1 MRQRLLQRLLSKYNS
16 LRLLQRLGLARQDPV
31 AVHAI
36 KVSDDA
42 MAGETTPVIVV
53 ARTQVR
59 VGTATTVVAIATTV
73 IEALVVEALVV
84 RVASEVKVALERKV
98 AVTVVAMEAALASAP
113 HVVAIVTDH
122 AARVGRT
129 RVVGLSKAPTDALIR
144 VPGRIRLRVLMRAAV
159 STEAAVASRT
169 AAASRVAASIRAPA
183 VIRVAASIKAPAM
196 ISLCAR
202 INLPALNRAKAR
214 FETTLATAR

>member
-16 LRLLQRLGLARQDPV
+16 LRLLQRLGRVRQDPV

-59 VGTATTVVAIATTV
+59 VGTATTVVAIATTA
-73 IEALVVEALVV
+73 IEALVGK
-84 RVASEVKVALERKV
+84 VASEVKPELERKV

-122 AARVGRT
+122 VARVGRT
-129 RVVGLSKAPTDALIR
+129 KVVGLSKAPTDALIR

-159 STEAAVASRT
+159 STEAAVASR
-169 AAASRVAASIRAPA
+169 APV
-183 VIRVAASIKAPAM
+183 VIRVAASIKAPAA
-196 ISLCAR
+196 ISLRAR